1 MTWHVLDVGSIWL
14 KEFAS
19 ALGDMVPTE
28 NWCPQIRNF
37 GTWEDWEDTDP
48 VLDPPLSL
56 TRFPLQRCYARFP
69 LSRWLHPE
77 RAIVKRLLRRSNSSA
92 DTLICTS
99 PFYAPIAELWPG
111 RVVYYL
117 TDLTKA
123 YAGINPKQVVELDRR
138 MCRVANIVCP
148 NSRRI
153 SDYLSTEADCDLKK
167 ITVVPN
173 ATREANILNR
183 PLTRPAEPPFSL
195 AGLQRP
201 IVGVIGNLAGNLD
214 WVLLRQAVNWARD
227 VSWAFVGPVDMRIPD
242 RAHRRARQELMELRG
257 RVCFTGPKPYGEL
270 HQYARTLDVAMIPY
284 LQREPTRSGS
294 ATRFYEHLAACR
306 PILATRGHDE
316 LLTKE
321 PLLKLVNT
329 APEIAQELGR
339 LRDLG
344 FSDGYEELRW
354 QVSRNETWH
363 SRARAIL
370 AAGASEMTQQN
381 ASDRGQSSGLD
392 RVSHSPSQPVEASHE
407 TYPVR

>member
-19 ALGDMVPTE
+19 ALSEMVATE

-37 GTWEDWEDTDP
+37 GSWEDWEETDP
-48 VLDPPLSL
+48 VLDPRLTL

-69 LSRWLHPE
+69 LSRFLHPE
-77 RAIVKRLLRRSNSSA
+77 KAIVKRLLSHADSSG

-111 RVVYYL
+111 KVVYYL

-123 YAGINPKQVVELDRR
+123 YAGINPRQVVELDRR
-138 MCRVANIVCP
+138 MCRVAGTVCP

-153 SDYLSTEADCDLKK
+153 ADYLSTEADCDSRK
-167 ITVVPN
+167 ITVIPN
-173 ATREANILNR
+173 ATRERNILSR
-183 PLTRPAEPPFSL
+183 PLTRPDELPFSL
-195 AGLQRP
+195 AGLPRP

-214 WVLLRQAVNWARD
+214 WVLLEQAVNWARD
-227 VSWAFVGPVDMRIPD
+227 VSWAFIGPVDMRIPN
-242 RAHRRARQELMELRG
+242 RAHRRAREALKQLRG
-257 RVCFTGPKPYGEL
+257 RVRFTGPKPYGEL
-270 HQYARTLDVAMIPY
+270 YRYARALDVAMIPY
-284 LQREPTRSGS
+284 LQQEPTRSGS

-339 LRDLG
+339 LRELN
-344 FSDGYEELRW
+344 FCDGYEGLRW
-354 QVSRNETWH
+354 QVSRNETWQ
-363 SRARAIL
+363 SRAGALL
-370 AAGASEMTQQN
+370 AASGFEAQAKRSSDQPPSE
-381 ASDRGQSSGLD
+381 SPDRLA
-392 RVSHSPSQPVEASHE
+392 HMPSQIVDVPH
-407 TYPVR
+407 

>member
-19 ALGDMVPTE
+19 ALGEMVPTE

-37 GTWEDWEDTDP
+37 GTWEDWEETDP
-48 VLDPPLSL
+48 VLDPHLTL

-69 LSRWLHPE
+69 LSRFLHPE
-77 RAIVKRLLRRSNSSA
+77 KAIVKRLLRHSDTPD

-111 RVVYYL
+111 NVVYYL

-123 YAGINPKQVVELDRR
+123 YAGIDPKQVVELDRR
-138 MCRVANIVCP
+138 MCRAAGTVCP

-153 SDYLSTEADCDLKK
+153 ADYLLNEADCDGSR
-167 ITVVPN
+167 ITVIPN
-173 ATREANILNR
+173 ATRERNIPPR
-183 PLTRPAEPPFSL
+183 PIARPEEPPFSL

-214 WVLLRQAVNWARD
+214 WVLLEQAVSWARD
-227 VSWAFVGPVDMRIPD
+227 VSWAFIGPVDMRIPN
-242 RAHRRARQELMELRG
+242 RAHRRAREALMQMRG
-257 RVCFTGPKPYGEL
+257 RVRFTGPRPYGEL
-270 HQYARTLDVAMIPY
+270 YRYARALDVALIPY
-284 LQREPTRSGS
+284 LQQEPTRSGS

-321 PLLKLVNT
+321 PLLKLVDT

-339 LRDLG
+339 LRDLN
-344 FSDGYEELRW
+344 FCDGYEGLRW

-363 SRARAIL
+363 SRARALL
-370 AAGASEMTQQN
+370 AASGLEMPVERYSDQPLSAS
-381 ASDRGQSSGLD
+381 SDRLA
-392 RVSHSPSQPVEASHE
+392 HLPSQIVDVPH
-407 TYPVR
+407 